1 MTEPSRPI
9 GISVVIPLLNEE
21 GSLRELVS
29 QIKKAVANF
38 SEQTE
43 IIFIDDGSTDGS
55 WKTIQEIARANS
67 DIVAVRFR
75 RNFGKAAALQAGFAR
90 ARGRRIVTMDADLQ
104 DDPAEIPR
112 LLAKIDQ
119 GFDLVSGWKQIRHD
133 PWHKVFPSR
142 VFNSMVSRW
151 TGVQLHDINCGLKA
165 YRDDVIREIQL
176 YGEFHRFTP
185 ILAAARGFR
194 IGEIP
199 VHHRP
204 REFGHSKYRW
214 TRFIAGFIDL
224 VTVKF
229 LTSYQHRPQHMI
241 GTFGLTSLALGSI
254 GMAYLALI
262 WILTQLGAGFGPI
275 GQRPLLVF
283 SATALLIG
291 MQMFSLGLIGE
302 LIAFRMQRGESIYS
316 VAEEIGTSQDP
327 PPPNSPARKT

>member
-1 MTEPSRPI
+1 MDDRT
-9 GISVVIPLLNEE
+9 GTVGLSVVIPLLNEE
-21 GSLRELVS
+21 ATLRELTS
-29 QIKKAVANF
+29 QIQKATANLD
-38 SEQTE
+38 SKTE
-43 IIFIDDGSTDGS
+43 IIFVDDGSTDDS
-55 WKTIQEIARANS
+55 WNIIQQIAHTS
-67 DIVAVRFR
+67 PDISAIRFR

-90 ARGRRIVTMDADLQ
+90 ARGSRIVTMDADLQ
-104 DDPAEIPR
+104 DDPREIPR
-112 LLAKIDQ
+112 LLAKLDQ

-142 VFNSMVSRW
+142 VFNAMVSRW

-165 YRDDVIREIQL
+165 YRSEVVKEIQL

-204 REFGHSKYRW
+204 REFGQSKYRW

-224 VTVKF
+224 ATVKF

-241 GTFGLTSLALGSI
+241 GTVGLASIAVGSI
-254 GMAYLALI
+254 GMTYLAVL
-262 WILTQLGAGFGPI
+262 WLLTQLGANYPPI

-283 SATALLIG
+283 SATAVLVG

-316 VAEEIGTSQDP
+316 IAEELGPETAGS
-327 PPPNSPARKT
+327 PPNTNDRD